1 MTEKIRVLY
10 VDDEGAFLEL
20 GKVYLELS
28 GDLTVT
34 TATSVPEEIRL
45 LELATFDAI
54 VSDYQMP
61 EMNGIGFLKVVR
73 ARGDKT
79 PFIIF
84 TGKGREEVVIEALNS
99 GADFYLQKC
108 SEPKAQFTELAHK
121 IRRAV
126 QHRIDENALHAQT
139 TFLISMINSSV
150 EFVIFSLDQKYRYL
164 TFNDKH
170 RKEMQ
175 RIWKTDIRI
184 GMNILDCMTD
194 PVLRKVAQE
203 NIDRAFRGDAFTGIQ
218 HQPDPDIWYEFNW
231 NPIRQSGGDVMGV
244 SVFIRDITEHKRAE
258 QALQEAALRWQSTFD
273 STQDAICILDVDQ
286 RIVMCNRMMQE
297 IVNVKNT
304 EDLVGRHCFEVV
316 HKTTGPIP
324 GCPLVRMLHS
334 RSRQQMELKIDN
346 RWFVVTADPILDK
359 TRTLVGAVH
368 NIRDITER
376 KLAEEALRES
386 ENKFATI
393 FLRSPVALTL
403 VSATEGT
410 FVDVN
415 DAFVRMTG
423 YSRDDVMG
431 KTADALGIFT
441 DNKEREQMLSALR
454 VQRCVNGM
462 ELKCRIKTGEIR
474 TCLFSSGLLLMGGT
488 PNILSTIEDITERK
502 RADEALRESE
512 ERYRSLAETAED
524 LIFIIDRNDTVV
536 YVNSYC
542 QQMLKKPFRDIIGKP
557 RKGLFSESNSA
568 RQYQNLQRVFATGKP
583 LRVEGEILVSGQTRW
598 QDTHLMPLKAADGT
612 IYAVLGISRDIT
624 EQKALHDSVQLANRK
639 LNLLSSIT
647 RHDIINQLMAL
658 KSYLYI
664 SRDILHD
671 PVKLEEFITKEQNVA
686 RTIEA
691 QISFTKDYQDM
702 GIKAPEWQ
710 NVHESII
717 IAKAS
722 LSLRGIAVRM
732 DSPLLEV
739 YADPLLE
746 RVFYN
751 LIDNALRYGGEKM
764 TAIRI
769 SSKESSRGL
778 VIVCEDDGV
787 GVSADKKEAIFNR
800 GYFKHTGFGLF
811 LSREILSITGITI
824 TENGIPGN
832 GARFEITVPKGM
844 WRIKGANE

>member
-20 GKVYLELS
+20 GKVYLERS

-34 TATSVPEEIRL
+34 TAISVPVAIRL

-54 VSDYQMP
+54 VSDYQML
-61 EMNGIGFLKVVR
+61 EMNGIEFLKVVR

-99 GADFYLQKC
+99 GADFYLQKG

-139 TFLISMINSSV
+139 TLLISMINSSV

-244 SVFIRDITEHKRAE
+244 SVF
-258 QALQEAALRWQSTFD
+258 
-273 STQDAICILDVDQ
+273 
-286 RIVMCNRMMQE
+286 
-297 IVNVKNT
+297 
-304 EDLVGRHCFEVV
+304 
-316 HKTTGPIP
+316 
-324 GCPLVRMLHS
+324 
-334 RSRQQMELKIDN
+334 
-346 RWFVVTADPILDK
+346 
-359 TRTLVGAVH
+359 
-368 NIRDITER
+368 IRDITER